1 MKWGYYK
8 FFCIL
13 VLLSFEMLALAFQ
26 KKDKFEI
33 CRTGSERYLSAFYNN
48 NKKIWWFIA

>member
-1 MKWGYYK
+1 MKWGCYK

-26 KKDKFEI
+26 KKETNLKFVAPD
-33 CRTGSERYLSAFYNN
+33 LSDIFLHFTTTT
-48 NKKIWWFIA
+48 KRSGGL